1 MTKSKIDRHLEAL
14 LEVVVH
20 VQDPADRLRKLRDLE
35 EGTGK
40 LVEEARSLK
49 RATILELRSQDPR
62 PTWDTIGE
70 LLGVSGQRAHEL
82 ANK

>member
-1 MTKSKIDRHLEAL
+1 MTKSKTDRSLEAL
-14 LEVVVH
+14 LEVVAH
-20 VQDPADRLRKLRDLE
+20 VEDPAERLRMIRELE

-40 LVEEARSLK
+40 LVEDLRARK
-49 RATILELRSQDPR
+49 RATILELRSLDPR

-82 ANK
+82 SK